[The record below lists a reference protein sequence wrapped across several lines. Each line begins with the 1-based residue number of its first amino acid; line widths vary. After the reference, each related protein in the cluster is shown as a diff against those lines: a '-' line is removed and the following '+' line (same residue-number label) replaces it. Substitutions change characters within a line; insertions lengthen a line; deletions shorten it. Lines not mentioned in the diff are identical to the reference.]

1 MSLALATE
9 GIIARRVI
17 EGDSIGDAVLKYGKI
32 YFRGE
37 ELKPEIKVTLISDMK
52 IKEE

>member
-9 GIIARRVI
+9 GIIARRWI
-17 EGDSIGDAVLKYGKI
+17 EGEPIADAVLKYGKI

-37 ELKPEIKVTLISDMK
+37 ELKPEIKVTVISDMK
-52 IKEE
+52 IKSE